1 MSSHALLV
9 ALVGGSL
16 VIVDQTLE
24 LSILL
29 EVLLVTLV
37 TKGDHAL
44 LFSVEI
50 GINLGLGNLVGIHS
64 GGQLVDTSIGLLTC
78 SATVACRAYRPVL
91 KVDSAALTPA
101 WAGQVALSTS
111 SQKWGCLCSRL

>member
-1 MSSHALLV
+1 MEELKLV
-9 ALVGGSL
+9 SGSL
-16 VIVDQTLE
+16 VRVDQTLE

-64 GGQLVDTSIGLLTC
+64 GGQLVDTSIG
-78 SATVACRAYRPVL
+78 V
-91 KVDSAALTPA
+91 
-101 WAGQVALSTS
+101 G
-111 SQKWGCLCSRL
+111 